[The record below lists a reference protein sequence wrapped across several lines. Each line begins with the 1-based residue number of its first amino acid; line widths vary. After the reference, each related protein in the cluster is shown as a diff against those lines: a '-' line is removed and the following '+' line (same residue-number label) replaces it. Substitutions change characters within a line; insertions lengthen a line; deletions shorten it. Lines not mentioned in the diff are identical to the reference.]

1 MPLSARDLRALEF
14 KGDARDGVL
23 RLLDQRQL
31 PEREHWLELKTAIAV
46 AQAIREMVVRGA
58 PAIGIT
64 AAYAMALAAAE
75 ADRAG
80 GNESSRRALL
90 ERSRE
95 MLAATRPTA
104 VNLFWA
110 LQACERQ
117 LSTDGSAEALLRLA
131 RKIHDDDLAGNER
144 IGQLGL
150 PHLQALATTTPGAGV
165 LTHCNA
171 GALATGGLGTALA
184 PIFLAHERGVPIHV
198 FVDET
203 RPRLQGARLTA
214 WELSKVGVPYT
225 LICDGMAASLM
236 AKGKIHLA
244 ITGADR
250 IAANGDTA
258 NKIGTYSVAVNA
270 AHHKLPFLVAAPSST
285 FDLSLQDGSTIPIE
299 ERSRFE
305 VTDWAESSICPSR
318 AKVYNPGFDVTPA
331 SLIRA
336 ILTDRGEISP
346 VSEATVRAVI
356 SASV

>member
-1 MPLSARDLRALEF
+1 MPLSARDLRSLEF

-23 RLLDQRQL
+23 RLLDQAKL
-31 PEREHWLELKTAIAV
+31 PEREEWLELRTAVAA

-64 AAYAMALAAAE
+64 AAYAMVLAAAE

-80 GNESSRRALL
+80 AGESARRAHL

-110 LQACERQ
+110 LRACERQ
-117 LSTDGSAEALLRLA
+117 ISTDASADALLRLA
-131 RKIHDDDLAGNER
+131 RQIHADDLAGNER

-150 PHLQALATTTPGAGV
+150 PHLQRLPPGAGV

-171 GALATGGLGTALA
+171 GAIATGGLGTALA
-184 PIFLAHERGVPIHV
+184 PIFLAHERGLPIHV
-198 FVDET
+198 YVDET

-214 WELSKVGVPYT
+214 WELSRVGVPFT

-270 AHHKLPFLVAAPSST
+270 AHHRVPFLVAAPSST
-285 FDLSLQDGSTIPIE
+285 FDLSLPDGSAIPIE
-299 ERSRFE
+299 ERSRTE
-305 VTDWAESSICPSR
+305 ITDWGDTSICPPGTP
-318 AKVYNPGFDVTPA
+318 VYNPAFDVTPA

-346 VSEATVRAVI
+346 VSEATVRSVI
-356 SASV
+356 TPAPAS